1 MLGTYSLERIN
12 VLVVDGNWHMRKLIG
27 TMLQGFGIQNV
38 EFVTDG
44 REAMRKMLIF
54 NADIVICEFQLD
66 HVDGVELARNIRR
79 AKKKVAPYLPIIMI
93 TGHVD
98 ESNITAARDA
108 GVSAIVAKPV
118 SAKVVFGRIVQ
129 LIENSRQFIR
139 SPSFRG
145 PDRRNRD
152 LSLDPLAQQ
161 RRVSDG
167 NENVA

>member
-38 EFVTDG
+38 EFATDG
-44 REAMRKMLIF
+44 RE
-54 NADIVICEFQLD
+54 
-66 HVDGVELARNIRR
+66 
-79 AKKKVAPYLPIIMI
+79 
-93 TGHVD
+93 
-98 ESNITAARDA
+98 A

-129 LIENSRQFIR
+129 LIENPRQFIR

-167 NENVA
+167 NESVA